1 MSTFNQQTNTQP
13 MNIRSSSYEQYT
25 GLRATWSAFWAM
37 VRKELIVLSRY
48 PVQFFTSFAQVFLIV
63 AVFSLAGM
71 MFAPAGEDA
80 GAVTS
85 GVVIYGFILFIFLSD
100 TLWSI
105 GVNVRREQVQGTLE
119 QLYLSPASK
128 FANLV
133 SRVTNL
139 LIWTG
144 SLALVAMFG
153 MRAIIG
159 SYPAQNVGLGMVI
172 LILALSGTF
181 GIGFAFAALTLRLKE
196 TANTLANLLQF
207 AFLILT
213 ANFFPFSAL
222 PEPVLWIS
230 RAIPLSY
237 AVDAFRSTLMGYPE
251 GFPELAPIEVELW
264 VVSVFGVVMPL
275 LGYWL
280 YRRAEDHARRTGS
293 LAEF

>member
-1 MSTFNQQTNTQP
+1 MEQT
-13 MNIRSSSYEQYT
+13 ISYHKQYT
-25 GLRATWSAFWAM
+25 GLRATWSTFWAM
-37 VRKELIVLSRY
+37 VRKELLVLSRY
-48 PVQFFTSFAQVFLIV
+48 PVQFFTSFIQVFLIITI
-63 AVFSLAGM
+63 FSLAGT
-71 MFAPAGEDA
+71 MFSPQGEDA
-80 GAVTS
+80 GLVTS
-85 GVVIYGFILFIFLSD
+85 GVVVYGFVFFLFLSD

-119 QLYLSPASK
+119 QLYLSPANK

-133 SRVTNL
+133 SRVANL

-144 SLALVAMFG
+144 SLALVAILG
-153 MRAIIG
+153 MRAILG
-159 SYPAQNVGLGMVI
+159 AYPVQNLGLGIAI
-172 LILALSGTF
+172 LLFSLAGTF

-207 AFLILT
+207 AFLVLT

-237 AVDAFRSTLMGYPE
+237 SVDAFRSTLMGYPV

-264 VVSVFGVVMPL
+264 IVAIFGLVMPA

-280 YRRAEDHARRTGS
+280 YRRAENYARRSGS

>member
-1 MSTFNQQTNTQP
+1 
-13 MNIRSSSYEQYT
+13 
-25 GLRATWSAFWAM
+25 M

-48 PVQFFTSFAQVFLIV
+48 PVQFFTSFAQVFLIIV
-63 AVFSLAGM
+63 VFSLAGM
-71 MFAPAGEDA
+71 MFSPAGEDA

-85 GVVIYGFILFIFLSD
+85 GVVVYGFVFFIFLSD

-139 LIWTG
+139 LLWTG
-144 SLALVAMFG
+144 ALALVAIFG
-153 MRAIIG
+153 MRAILG
-159 SYPAQNVGLGMVI
+159 AYPVHNLGLGIGI
-172 LILALSGTF
+172 LLLSLSGTF

-196 TANTLANLLQF
+196 TANTLANLMQF
-207 AFLILT
+207 LFLILT

-230 RAIPLSY
+230 KAIPLSY
-237 AVDAFRSTLMGYPE
+237 SVDAFRSTLMGYPE
-251 GFPELAPIEVELW
+251 GFPELAPIEMELW
-264 VVSVFGVVMPL
+264 IVAVFGIVMPL
-275 LGYWL
+275 LGYTL
-280 YRRAEDHARRTGS
+280 YRRAEDHARRIGS